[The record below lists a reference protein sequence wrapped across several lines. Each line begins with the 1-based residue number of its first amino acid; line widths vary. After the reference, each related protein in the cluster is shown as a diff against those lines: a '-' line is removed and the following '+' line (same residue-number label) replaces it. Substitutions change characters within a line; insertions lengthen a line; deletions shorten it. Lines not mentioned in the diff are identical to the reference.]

1 MRDPPEKYTH
11 ISGIILQIPQLAVKV
26 LPGVVDSMVS
36 ISGPIEETDLLN
48 SGNKRFPEVLTG
60 GLEAVKWLIIL

>member
-11 ISGIILQIPQLAVKV
+11 ISGIILRIPQLTVKV

-36 ISGPIEETDLLN
+36 ISGSIEETDLLN
-48 SGNKRFPEVLTG
+48 SGNKRLKKVLTG
-60 GLEAVKWLIIL
+60 GLEAM

>member
-1 MRDPPEKYTH
+1 MRDPFEKYTH
-11 ISGIILQIPQLAVKV
+11 ISRIILRFPQLTVKL

-36 ISGPIEETDLLN
+36 ISDAIEETDLLN

-60 GLEAVKWLIIL
+60 GLEAM